1 MGEVR
6 ERMGRVSIS
15 VEEAHEYQL
24 KAEGQAESEAE
35 AAKNGPGQVIRAG
48 FNDQSEPRPVLNDPV
63 QGMRGTPTQ
72 HGTSGDNGTEPAS
85 PEATQEE
92 TYDRPDQ
99 PAYTVREESPPAV
112 TPATVTDADPAG
124 AEPVDTDPDG
134 IQPSGGPVVVRVKE
148 TGDAADDRYRLEDI
162 VKLFIEFPGPDEAV
176 LEIETGERIVRL
188 DMPFSVDSSTQLTRR
203 LHELLGTGTVRMS
216 TA

>member
-1 MGEVR
+1 
-6 ERMGRVSIS
+6 
-15 VEEAHEYQL
+15 
-24 KAEGQAESEAE
+24 
-35 AAKNGPGQVIRAG
+35 
-48 FNDQSEPRPVLNDPV
+48 
-63 QGMRGTPTQ
+63 
-72 HGTSGDNGTEPAS
+72 
-85 PEATQEE
+85 
-92 TYDRPDQ
+92 
-99 PAYTVREESPPAV
+99 
-112 TPATVTDADPAG
+112 VTDADPAG